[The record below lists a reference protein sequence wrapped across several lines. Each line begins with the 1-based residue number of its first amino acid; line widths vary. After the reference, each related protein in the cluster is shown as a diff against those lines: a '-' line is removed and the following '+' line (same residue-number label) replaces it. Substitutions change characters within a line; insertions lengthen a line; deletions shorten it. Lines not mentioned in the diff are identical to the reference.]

1 MGNVHMRYAFD
12 AYRHVALSCAALV
25 FFIIVQYLVS
35 LIWSTH
41 RLRAEGKRAVERL
54 RKLRRE
60 EPSEPEPAV
69 STEEPLS
76 VSAEVQPIVACEAPS
91 EPEPIVSTEE
101 PLLVGAAVQ
110 PILARE
116 AWSEPEPAVSTE
128 EPLLVGAE
136 VQPILACEAWSEPEP
151 AVSTEEPL
159 SVSAEIQPIVA
170 REEPSEPEPAVS
182 TGEPLSVGVEIQP
195 ILAREE
201 PSDPEPAVSTEL
213 PLQVGSKVRA
223 VCKFGS
229 VTEGSLGIITG
240 VANVRFSWQSPAFL
254 CTFTD
259 NMKVRAHPKNIEAFN
274 HEHSLEELEQPD
286 FRSVLSQR
294 MTLRA
299 QRLLSQ
305 QRPTR
310 LPFAGRTEV
319 LTKLA
324 EENKP

>member
-25 FFIIVQYLVS
+25 FFIIVQYLVF

-182 TGEPLSVGVEIQP
+182 T
-195 ILAREE
+195 
-201 PSDPEPAVSTEL
+201 EL

>member
-1 MGNVHMRYAFD
+1 MRYAFD
-12 AYRHVALSCAALV
+12 AYRHVSLSCAALV
-25 FFIIVQYLVS
+25 FLIIIQYLVS
-35 LIWSTH
+35 LIRSTH
-41 RLRAEGKRAVERL
+41 RLRAEGKRAVKRL
-54 RKLRRE
+54 WELKRE

-76 VSAEVQPIVACEAPS
+76 VGAEVQPILAREPSSESAVSTEEPPSVSAEVQPIVAREEPS
-91 EPEPIVSTEE
+91 ETE
-101 PLLVGAAVQ
+101 
-110 PILARE
+110 
-116 AWSEPEPAVSTE
+116 SAVSTK
-128 EPLLVGAE
+128 
-136 VQPILACEAWSEPEP
+136 
-151 AVSTEEPL
+151 EPL

-170 REEPSEPEPAVS
+170 REEPSEPELAVS
-182 TGEPLSVGVEIQP
+182 TEEPLSVSAEVQSIV
-195 ILAREE
+195 AREE
-201 PSDPEPAVSTEL
+201 SSEPQSAVSTEL

-229 VTEGSLGIITG
+229 VAEGSLGIITG

-254 CTFTD
+254 CTFAD
-259 NMKVRAHPKNIEAFN
+259 NMKVRARPKNIEAFN

-319 LTKLA
+319 LTKSA

>member
-101 PLLVGAAVQ
+101 PLLVGAEGH
-110 PILARE
+110 PIVACE

-170 REEPSEPEPAVS
+170 REEPSE
-182 TGEPLSVGVEIQP
+182 
-195 ILAREE
+195 
-201 PSDPEPAVSTEL
+201 PEPAVSTEL